1 MDEILG
7 LSFGFYWRSS
17 FQIQIAFY
25 IFVSS
30 DDFFNSHFLDPNS
43 VEETTHECYECG
55 VTQQCPG
62 STHEDAQVG
71 EVFLK
76 EWVGLRLD
84 GQAPGREDRR
94 SQAIGRRAAPEQRRK
109 GQDGVFGV
117 SHPWAVV
124 AGGVTAGSPGTMNY
138 TFPC

>member
-55 VTQQCPG
+55 V
-62 STHEDAQVG
+62 AQ
-71 EVFLK
+71 
-76 EWVGLRLD
+76 
-84 GQAPGREDRR
+84 
-94 SQAIGRRAAPEQRRK
+94 
-109 GQDGVFGV
+109 
-117 SHPWAVV
+117 
-124 AGGVTAGSPGTMNY
+124 
-138 TFPC
+138 